1 MRAAGGTPDAVDV
14 AARSGSTGGPATAPP
29 IAGNRNFRLLW
40 VGEGVS
46 VLGSMTTSVVVPLVA
61 VTVFDAGPGWMG
73 LLTAAAW
80 LPWLLIGLPAGAWVD
95 RSDARRV
102 MIAADLA
109 AAAAIGSVPLAWAL
123 GLLTLPHLV
132 LATLGVGGAAV
143 FLRTAY
149 LPLVPRIVAA
159 PDLATANARVVG
171 TESAMQVVGPGVGGL
186 LVAVFSAASAVL
198 VDVVS
203 FLVSALCL
211 HRLDPRTLVP
221 QPPVPTHREP
231 LRREVATGIRVV
243 FHDPFLRFF
252 TVQGGVA
259 NFALTGY
266 YTLLVLFLVRD
277 LDPGRVGVVLTAGS
291 LGGLVGAGIARR
303 AATHLG
309 DARAMVVLQVAAG
322 PPALLIALGQPGL
335 RVVLVPLGLA
345 LVGAG
350 VVAANVLRGT
360 FRMRYTPP
368 ELLAR
373 TTSTSSLVNFGTM
386 PLAGLAAGWLGT
398 HVGVRETVT
407 AMAALYAAS
416 AFAPLF
422 GPYGRIR
429 DLPDQ
434 PMATC
439 SSGSRA
445 TARKTTVT

>member
-1 MRAAGGTPDAVDV
+1 VRAQV
-14 AARSGSTGGPATAPP
+14 AARGPVHPNSPATPPGHDLAPP

-61 VTVFDAGPGWMG
+61 VTVFGAGPGWMG

-80 LPWLLIGLPAGAWVD
+80 LPWLALGLPAGAWVD
-95 RSDARRV
+95 RGDARRV
-102 MIAADLA
+102 MIAADLG
-109 AAAAIGSVPLAWAL
+109 AAAAIGSVPLAWGL
-123 GLLTLPHLV
+123 GALTLPHLV
-132 LATLGVGGAAV
+132 VATLAVGSAAV

-149 LPLVPRIVAA
+149 LPLVPRIVAG
-159 PDLATANARVVG
+159 PDLSAANARIVG
-171 TESAMQVVGPGVGGL
+171 TESAMQVLGPGLGGL
-186 LVAVFSAASAVL
+186 LLAALSAAYAVV

-203 FLVSALCL
+203 FLVSAFCL
-211 HRLDPRTLVP
+211 HRMDPGALVP
-221 QPPVPTHREP
+221 PPPTHRAP

-243 FHDPFLRFF
+243 FRDPFLRFF
-252 TVQGGVA
+252 TLQGGIS

-266 YTLLVLFLVRD
+266 YTLIVLFLVRD
-277 LDPGRVGVVLTAGS
+277 LDLDPGRVGAVLAAGS
-291 LGGLVGAGIARR
+291 VGGLVGAGIARR
-303 AATHLG
+303 TASRLG

-322 PPALLIALGQPGL
+322 PPALLIALAQPGP
-335 RVVLVPLGLA
+335 RVALVPLGLA

-360 FRMRYTPP
+360 FRMRYVPP

-386 PLAGLAAGWLGT
+386 PLAGLAAGWLGA

-407 AMAALYAAS
+407 GMALLYAAS

-422 GPYGRIR
+422 GPYARIR
-429 DLPDQ
+429 TLPRQ

-439 SSGSRA
+439 SSGSTA

>member
-1 MRAAGGTPDAVDV
+1 
-14 AARSGSTGGPATAPP
+14 
-29 IAGNRNFRLLW
+29 
-40 VGEGVS
+40 
-46 VLGSMTTSVVVPLVA
+46 
-61 VTVFDAGPGWMG
+61 
-73 LLTAAAW
+73 
-80 LPWLLIGLPAGAWVD
+80 
-95 RSDARRV
+95 
-102 MIAADLA
+102 
-109 AAAAIGSVPLAWAL
+109 
-123 GLLTLPHLV
+123 
-132 LATLGVGGAAV
+132 
-143 FLRTAY
+143 
-149 LPLVPRIVAA
+149 VPRIVAE
-159 PDLATANARVVG
+159 PDLAAANARVVG
-171 TESAMQVVGPGVGGL
+171 TESAMQVLGPGIGGL
-186 LVAVFSAASAVL
+186 LVALFSAAYAVL
-198 VDVVS
+198 LDLVS
-203 FLVSALCL
+203 FLVSAFCL
-211 HRLDPRTLVP
+211 HRMDPGTLVP
-221 QPPVPTHREP
+221 GPPAPTHREP

-252 TVQGGVA
+252 TLQGGIA

-277 LDPGRVGVVLTAGS
+277 LDLDPGRVGAVLAAGS
-291 LGGLVGAGIARR
+291 VGGLVGAGIARR
-303 AATHLG
+303 ASARWG

-322 PPALLIALGQPGL
+322 PPALLIALAQPGL

-407 AMAALYAAS
+407 AMALLYTAS

-429 DLPDQ
+429 TLPTQ
-434 PMATC
+434 PMATW
-439 SSGSRA
+439 SSGSTA